1 PDSACPKVRAICSSV
16 KRFLFMANL
25 SFGRS
30 DFARKVA
37 FRLGQDPGSTPT
49 RQGQLR
55 QVEWKGLVSIL
66 AGALVQACG
75 ILFFWSAVKSGDLTQ
90 VIPLSRLSLLL
101 IIFFSWLFFRKQESV
116 TWRVVAGG
124 ILALRGRLSSRAECR
139 GRIKPKGR
147 RIRFAI
153 RFAGECGPL
162 PRSCCL
168 CLEEAKME
176 PEAKKLIERIK
187 ASRGWILPE
196 QEFMAERDYEF
207 YRRHNEKFDHF
218 MNRDNALPRKVLELL
233 YIVALCVRLP
243 AGETQTYIKNHIRQA
258 LEHGATE
265 QEILEAIELVIFPGG
280 SPSMN
285 AGIKAFME
293 VLEERDAAG

>member
-1 PDSACPKVRAICSSV
+1 
-16 KRFLFMANL
+16 
-25 SFGRS
+25 
-30 DFARKVA
+30 
-37 FRLGQDPGSTPT
+37 
-49 RQGQLR
+49 
-55 QVEWKGLVSIL
+55 
-66 AGALVQACG
+66 
-75 ILFFWSAVKSGDLTQ
+75 
-90 VIPLSRLSLLL
+90 
-101 IIFFSWLFFRKQESV
+101 
-116 TWRVVAGG
+116 
-124 ILALRGRLSSRAECR
+124 
-139 GRIKPKGR
+139 
-147 RIRFAI
+147 
-153 RFAGECGPL
+153 
-162 PRSCCL
+162 
-168 CLEEAKME
+168 ME

-196 QEFMAERDYEF
+196 QEFMAERDYDF